1 MDNLK
6 GMGWMT
12 LAMLGFALADT
23 FIKLTLGALPVGQV
37 IAIFGFGGALIFG
50 GWAAAKGE
58 RVLNPALF
66 TRPFVLRLASEVVG
80 TICFIIALASIDLSL
95 LSAII
100 QANPLLV
107 TLGAALFLG
116 ADVGWRRWVAILI
129 GLGGVLIIVRP
140 GMQGFDVNTLWA
152 VGAAVG
158 LTGRDLATRA
168 ISRDVSTLL
177 LAGWG
182 FAAAGLAG
190 LALLA
195 VTGGAALPDG
205 VLALQLAGA
214 LVFALIAYYAVTAAM
229 RVGDIPVVTPFR
241 YTRLVFALVLAFF
254 VFGERPD
261 LWTLVGAAIVIATG
275 LFTLWRERVAG
286 SRRNVL
292 PLA

>member
-1 MDNLK
+1 MDNYK

-58 RVLNPALF
+58 RVVDPSLF
-66 TRPFVLRLASEVVG
+66 TGPFVFRLAAEVVG
-80 TICFIIALASIDLSL
+80 TMCFIIALASIDLSL

-116 ADVGWRRWVAILI
+116 ASVGWRRWVAILV
-129 GLGGVLIIVRP
+129 GLMGVLIIVRP
-140 GMQGFDVNTLWA
+140 GLDGFDVNSLWA
-152 VGAAVG
+152 LGAAVG

-177 LAGWG
+177 LAAWG
-182 FAAAGLAG
+182 FAAAGVAG
-190 LALLA
+190 LLLLA
-195 VTGGAALPDG
+195 VTGGATLPDG
-205 VLALQLAGA
+205 VLTLQLTGA
-214 LVFALIAYYAVTAAM
+214 LIFAMVAYYAVTAAM
-229 RVGDIPVVTPFR
+229 RIGDIAAVTPFR

-254 VFGERPD
+254 VFDERPD
-261 LWTLVGAAIVIATG
+261 MWTLIGAAIVIATG
-275 LFTLWRERVAG
+275 LYTLWRERVMRA
-286 SRRNVL
+286 
-292 PLA
+292 